1 MPTRR
6 QFLVVGL
13 AGAGVL
19 AAARLLDRG
28 GGAVRS
34 PLQVLDARDARIVHA
49 LVPVV
54 LAGAL
59 PPTLDARTDAVREV
73 VAAFDRAVSGL
84 APAVQEEIADLF
96 SLLGFAPTRLLFTG
110 ITSAWEEAS
119 EAEVRAFLERWRT
132 SRFDLLRAGYQAI
145 AQLLVASWYGNPA
158 SWSRIGYPGPPAL
171 GASPA

>member
-19 AAARLLDRG
+19 AAARLLDH
-28 GGAVRS
+28 GGAARS
-34 PLQVLDARDARIVHA
+34 PLRVLAARDARIVHA

-59 PPTLDARTDAVREV
+59 PLAPDARADAVREV
-73 VAAFDRAVSGL
+73 VEAFERAVSGL
-84 APAVQEEIADLF
+84 DPAVQEEIADLF

-110 ITSAWEEAS
+110 ITSAWEDAS

-158 SWSRIGYPGPPAL
+158 SWARIGYPGPPAL
-171 GASPA
+171 GANPA